1 MSKTV
6 PAVLSVAALLSV
18 VGSAG
23 VAWGAGDEP
32 MRARE
37 GLVYPE
43 GAAIPRSMTP
53 TERDWVRTHPLGSLT
68 DVATPAPTGPIHCTA
83 EYEPVDG
90 IIVSWDGSASW
101 LNISAAMG
109 ARVTAANGG
118 NANFYVALDTAG
130 EQATADATLSAAGVN
145 MSRVRY
151 HVRTT
156 DSIWLRDYGP
166 RYVYQGDCRAIV
178 DHTYNRPR
186 PADDAYSISF
196 ASARGHAFY
205 ENPLVHGGGNFHLDA
220 NGRSYA
226 TRLINNENPG
236 LTEAQIVNTWLSYQ
250 NVNTTLFTPFP
261 TSVDATQHLDMWMQ
275 VLAADR
281 VIVSDW
287 PYNVG
292 SVQDVICDNA
302 AVTMQGL
309 GYQVWRVP
317 ARSLSGTHYTYTNT
331 VMCNGIVLVPS
342 YTNAGMTAAPAIPG
356 PGTVNLNTEA
366 INTFAAALA
375 GTGKTPEQINCEN
388 IISAAG
394 AIHCIVMHMPAHK
407 GLPGVNGLA
416 PTAYLKNYN
425 GGETLAPA
433 SSQSVQWISDDD
445 KGPASSVT
453 LLLSTDGGAT
463 YPTTIATG
471 QAALGSFNWTV
482 PNVTSSQCRIRVVAS
497 DADANTGFDIS
508 DANFRINGTCVGDT
522 NGDGLRNFADLNKVL
537 GEFGQS
543 SSGASGFLGGDA
555 NGDGTV
561 NFADLN
567 LVLSNFGQAC

>member
-1 MSKTV
+1 MRHAS
-6 PAVLSVAALLSV
+6 AALSTLALLAF
-18 VGSAG
+18 AG
-23 VAWGAGDEP
+23 AAHGAGEEP
-32 MRARE
+32 LRTRE

-43 GAAIPRSMTP
+43 GSAIPRSLTT
-53 TERDWVRTHPLGSLT
+53 TESEWLITRPLGSGI
-68 DVATPAPTGPIHCTA
+68 DVATPPPTGPIHCTA

-90 IIVSWDGSASW
+90 IIVAWDGTASW

-130 EQATADATLSAAGVN
+130 EQASAEATLIAAGVN
-145 MSRVRY
+145 MSRVRF
-151 HVRTT
+151 HVRAT

-205 ENPLVHGGGNFHLDA
+205 ENPLVHGGGNYHLDA
-220 NGRSYA
+220 NNRSYA

-236 LTEAQIVNTWLSYQ
+236 MTEPQIISTWLNYQ

-275 VLAADR
+275 VLADDR
-281 VIVSDW
+281 VIISDW

-292 SVQDVICDNA
+292 SVQDTICDQA
-302 AVTMQGL
+302 AVTMAGL

-317 ARSLSGTHYTYTNT
+317 ARSLSGTHYTFTNT

-342 YTNAGMTAAPAIPG
+342 YSNTGMTSAPAIPG

-366 INTFAAALA
+366 LNAFAAALA

-388 IISAAG
+388 IITAAG

-407 GLPGVNGLA
+407 GAPGVNGLK
-416 PTAYLKNYN
+416 PTAYLKNLN
-425 GGETLAPA
+425 GGETLTPGA
-433 SSQSVQWISDDD
+433 SQSVQWISDDD
-445 KGPASSVT
+445 KGAASGVT

-463 YPTTIATG
+463 YPTTIAASQT
-471 QAALGSFNWTV
+471 ALGSFNWTV
-482 PNVTSSQCRIRVVAS
+482 PNVTSSQCRIRVVAG
-497 DADANTGFDIS
+497 DVDGNTGADAS
-508 DANFRINGTCVGDT
+508 DANFRIAGSCAGDT
-522 NGDGLRNFADLNKVL
+522 NGDGLRNFADLNTVL
-537 GEFGQS
+537 SQFGQS
-543 SSGASGFLGGDA
+543 SSGAAGFLGGDA
-555 NGDGTV
+555 NGDGAV

-567 LVLSNFGQAC
+567 LVLSNFGVGC